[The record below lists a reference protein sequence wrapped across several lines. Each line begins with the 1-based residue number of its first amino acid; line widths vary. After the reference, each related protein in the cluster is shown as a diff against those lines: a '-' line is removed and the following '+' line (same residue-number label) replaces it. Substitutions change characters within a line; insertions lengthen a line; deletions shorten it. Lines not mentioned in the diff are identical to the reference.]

1 MTLIRI
7 ENLDK
12 TYFRGK
18 IEVQALKN
26 INLEIKENEFVAVV
40 GPSGSGKSTLMNIM
54 GCLDTPT
61 RGRYLLDGIDVGTM
75 DEDELAEIRNKK
87 IGFVFQSFNLLPQLT
102 ALENVELPLIYRRM
116 PSRERIERAVQA
128 LEMVGLKDR
137 LDHRPSELSGGQQQ
151 RVSIARAIAG
161 APSIILADEPT
172 GNLDSNSGVEI
183 LKIFKELHK
192 NGTTL
197 IIITHDMGIAEK
209 APRRFVIK
217 DGRIIKE
224 GKVS

>member
-151 RVSIARAIAG
+151 RVSIARAIVG

-183 LKIFKELHK
+183 LKIFKDLHK

>member
-151 RVSIARAIAG
+151 RVSIARAIVG

-183 LKIFKELHK
+183 LKIFKDLHK

-224 GKVS
+224 GKVY